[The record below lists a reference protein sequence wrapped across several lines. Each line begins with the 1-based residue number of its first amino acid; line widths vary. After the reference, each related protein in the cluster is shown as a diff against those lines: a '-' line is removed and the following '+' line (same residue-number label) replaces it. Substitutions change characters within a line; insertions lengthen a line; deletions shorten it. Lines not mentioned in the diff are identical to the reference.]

1 MGHMHLYHL
10 KTVFIILLALLIL
23 VYSKRLM
30 VSEVEDII
38 EMQREVKAEEAAKK
52 NTAPPSTPTAIQA
65 GQRTYEFSCAICH
78 GLDARGDGIFAK
90 QIVRTPSDLTLLS
103 KKNNGAF
110 PFRYAYDVIDGRQL
124 IDLHGTREM
133 PIWGEQLSFSLWLD
147 VPPEMVE
154 TAIRGQIFE
163 LLLYLETLQR

>member
-10 KTVFIILLALLIL
+10 KILFIILLALVIL
-23 VYSKRLM
+23 GYSKRLM
-30 VSEVEDII
+30 VSEVDDII
-38 EMQREVKAEEAAKK
+38 EMQREVKAEQAAKK
-52 NTAPPSTPTAIQA
+52 KSVSPAISTAIEA

-78 GLDARGDGIFAK
+78 GLDARGNGIFAK
-90 QIVRTPSDLTLLS
+90 QIVRAPSDLTLLS
-103 KKNNGAF
+103 QKHNGAF
-110 PFRYAYDVIDGRQL
+110 PFRYAYDVIDGRKL